1 MINNITILFFLLCFS
16 VLFLYRYFRAGRS
29 SFFYSKNI
37 TEDDN
42 SYRNAENVR
51 IFQVFM
57 GFLFFI
63 FHSVSFMGFWN
74 TVAFFG
80 SSFIISLILEIIG
93 TNKGYVFGKYSYNKT
108 LCPGPFIGNV
118 PILIALSWS
127 GLIYMSLSCSLLIL
141 RTDITGIFP
150 YSVIILCSSFVTILD
165 VVLDPIAVDEGRW
178 KWDLPGKYYGVPLQ
192 NFIGW
197 FFNTTVI
204 LLLYNLIAVHD
215 VTAESHSYYVKYAP
229 AFLFIFLPLIAARPC
244 FERNL
249 KSAGVIGVS
258 FTLFLI
264 VASILSPL

>member
-1 MINNITILFFLLCFS
+1 MLCLS
-16 VLFLYRYFRAGRS
+16 VLFLYRYFRAGS
-29 SFFYSKNI
+29 KSVFYSKNI
-37 TEDDN
+37 IENDD
-42 SYRNAENVR
+42 SYRNAEYVR
-51 IFQVFM
+51 IFQVCM

-63 FHSVSFMGFWN
+63 FHSISFMGFWN

-80 SSFIISLILEIIG
+80 SSFIISLILEIVG

-108 LCPGPFIGNV
+108 LCPGPFVGNV

-127 GLIYMSLSCSLLIL
+127 GLIYMSLSCTFLIL
-141 RTDITGIFP
+141 GIDITGIFP
-150 YSVIILCSSFVTILD
+150 YRVIILCSFFITMLD

-192 NFIGW
+192 NFFGW
-197 FFNTTVI
+197 FFNTIVI

-215 VTAESHSYYVKYAP
+215 VPVGAHSYYVKYAP
-229 AFLFIFLPLIAARPC
+229 AFLFILLPLIAARPC

-249 KSAGVIGVS
+249 KTAGVIGVS

-264 VASILSPL
+264 VASITS